1 MRGIFVTF
9 EGIEGSG
16 KSTQAELFIRW
27 LKEKGKKVISLRE
40 PGSTKLGEKVRDIL
54 LFSEPD
60 QISDSAEL
68 LLFLAARA
76 QIAEEKIKPAL
87 DSGSIVVLDR
97 YSDSTLAYQG
107 YAGVI
112 AVETIREMNAF
123 ATAGIS
129 PDITFILDIDIEE
142 GLKRSGCK
150 DRIENK
156 GLEFHSKVKAGY
168 HKLAQDNPD
177 RIFIVKVHSDHKD
190 TQSEIQNI
198 FSSKFPFYSRP

>member
-27 LKEKGKKVISLRE
+27 LKEKGKEVLSLRE

-76 QIAEEKIKPAL
+76 QIVEEKIKPAL
-87 DSGSIVVLDR
+87 DNGSIVVLDR
-97 YSDSTLAYQG
+97 YSDSTFAYQG

-112 AVETIREMNAF
+112 AVETIREINAF

-142 GLKRSGCK
+142 GLKRAGCK

-156 GLEFHSKVKAGY
+156 GLEFHGKVKAGY

-190 TQSEIQNI
+190 TQSEIQDM